1 MISDFS
7 IILDKVG
14 MGLDLIATN
23 LIVDMIQKFGMDIK
37 DIKEAARNVT
47 ASELE
52 QFADENEA
60 ISVANDMI
68 LVYLVVLRQ
77 RMGLDNKT
85 YDR

>member
-37 DIKEAARNVT
+37 DIKEATRNVT

-60 ISVANDMI
+60 ISVANNMI

-85 YDR
+85 YDC